1 MKNRVEE
8 NYPTKNITDS
18 WMKEE
23 GEIAKNSLLQ
33 IVNEESG
40 RQRKVYSHEWE
51 QHEMLNEILMRS
63 SKSTRK
69 LVEGI
74 GEMKSR
80 FNRKGETLQ
89 VGIADQLFD
98 QKMDIKGGI
107 FGDRLSFR
115 SAPYDVVWTDFQP
128 FDRWG
133 TAAHGPSVAING
145 HMSLDL
151 TETYVDRPIAYG
163 GWMRN
168 AAGVGSWFKP
178 KSKSTYV
185 RVAPYLPYN
194 YRWKDD
200 SSLQVAHN
208 SGAVS
213 VLVQRLISPG
223 KFETVLDNRNQ
234 LWSDGTG
241 WYETHSDDQSGVFVN
256 SNYFFASS
264 DEWYLVW
271 VWCNSAIDFATKT
284 TFGSSRANNHMVA
297 GLKWLVFEQWS

>member
-8 NYPTKNITDS
+8 NYLTKNVTDS
-18 WMKEE
+18 WKKEE
-23 GEIAKNSLLQ
+23 GENAKHSLLQ
-33 IVNEESG
+33 ILNEETG

-51 QHEMLNEILMRS
+51 QQEMLNGILMRS

-69 LVEGI
+69 LFEAI
-74 GEMKSR
+74 GEMKSL
-80 FNRKGETLQ
+80 NSHKGEILQ
-89 VGIADQLFD
+89 VGVADHLFD
-98 QKMDIKGGI
+98 QKMDFKDGI

-115 SAPYDVVWTDFQP
+115 SAPYDIAWTDFQP

-133 TAAHGPSVAING
+133 TAAHGPSADIQG

-208 SGAVS
+208 SGAIS
-213 VLVQRLISPG
+213 VLIQRFISPG

-241 WYETHSDDQSGVFVN
+241 WYETHDDDQSGIFVN

-271 VWCNSAIDFATKT
+271 IWCNSAIDFATKT
-284 TFGSSRANNHMVA
+284 TFGSSRANNNMVA